1 MNVRIYEETIKALF
15 WYIKIYIYIYMN
27 ICPKINLDTLPNKI
41 FGIVS
46 KEMNWFEL
54 VKLYNIQNNNT
65 NYLITN
71 PIMEKICKEKKCK
84 KKNIED
90 IGSINLEH
98 LLQFLGSYRKVIID
112 SISSQTI
119 ATIDKSYYK
128 DVLNIDDIPIG
139 NFIISSALGSDNI
152 TSDYDITFTGPGVYK
167 IVSCLT
173 RKFNEYVNKNIYNG
187 KKKTN
192 TMTAVFDSNFYLMPD
207 IVVNKK
213 VLERLSKIGIRNY
226 FDMEHEFP
234 SVTNKLSLK
243 RIIPIPEKDIIDLE
257 LNIVKNKILA
267 ENLEPDES
275 IKISKRYDKLVIKS
289 KEIDTFLYGSD
300 KDRSEI
306 IKIIKEPNDFF
317 KKVMEIKQTELEAYY
332 CVSTILVIVF
342 GMQAGKFKTS
352 NLYEK
357 LEPGN
362 FLVGAVENII
372 DLVKHQSHN
381 FNNIPKK
388 GEMEKKR
395 IENNRTIAVK
405 FSKYFQRILTC
416 IDYYFKKN
424 GKKNPFSKDLEL
436 INKVVKNRKFTS
448 NKWGKE
454 VNEYINKYSLLNKLT
469 FSDNWIKSIENS
481 LMEKDKEKFKNVF
494 VGTTTFN
501 SNKNYNVIRKKRSR
515 KKGKKKHK
523 ITNKKRK

>member
-1 MNVRIYEETIKALF
+1 MS
-15 WYIKIYIYIYMN
+15 
-27 ICPKINLDTLPNKI
+27 ICPKINLHSLPDKI
-41 FGIVS
+41 FGLVT
-46 KEMNWFEL
+46 KEINWFEL
-54 VKLYNIQNNNT
+54 VKLYNTQNSNT

-84 KKNIED
+84 NKKIEN

-98 LLQFLGSYRKVIID
+98 LLQFLGAYRKVIID
-112 SISSQTI
+112 SVASQTI
-119 ATIDKSYYK
+119 KTIDKAYYK
-128 DVLNIDDIPIG
+128 DVLNMGNISVN
-139 NFIISSALGSDNI
+139 NFIIASAMGSDNI
-152 TSDYDITFTGPGVYK
+152 TSDYDITFTGPGAYK

-173 RKFNEYVNKNIYNG
+173 RKFNEYVNRNIYNG
-187 KKKTN
+187 KKQKN

-207 IVVNKK
+207 IVVNNK
-213 VLERLSKIGIRNY
+213 VLKRLNKIGISKY

-234 SVTNKLSLK
+234 NVTKSLSLK
-243 RIIPIPEKDIIDLE
+243 RIIPIPGKDIIDLE
-257 LNIVKNKILA
+257 LVTVKNKISAVDLHPN
-267 ENLEPDES
+267 ETK
-275 IKISKRYDKLVIKS
+275 KIEKRYNELVLKS

-300 KDRSEI
+300 KDRSNV
-306 IKIIKEPNDFF
+306 IKIITDPNDFF
-317 KKVMEIKQTELEAYY
+317 KKVMDIKQTELEAYY
-332 CVSTILVIVF
+332 CVSTILVVVF

-381 FNNIPKK
+381 IDNIPKK
-388 GEMEKKR
+388 GKMEKKR
-395 IENNRTIAVK
+395 IESNRNVAVK

-416 IDYYFKKN
+416 MDYYFKKN

-448 NKWGKE
+448 DKWGKE
-454 VNEYINKYSLLNKLT
+454 VNEYIKKYSLLNKLT
-469 FSDNWIKSIENS
+469 FGDNWLKSIENS

-494 VGTTTFN
+494 VGASTSH
-501 SNKNYNVIRKKRSR
+501 SNKSHNIIRKKRSR
-515 KKGKKKHK
+515 KKRKKKHK
-523 ITNKKRK
+523 ITRKN